1 MEAGGRERERR
12 EGVKVYGGV
21 AGMEK
26 KNRKM
31 TCSIPVS
38 CVLLVFWLS
47 LFLLLGDVEEINT
60 SLTVGVWE

>member
-38 CVLLVFWLS
+38 CVLLVFWVV
-47 LFLLLGDVEEINT
+47 FIF
-60 SLTVGVWE
+60 TVG